1 MAKQID
7 VYRDWLGIAE
17 TARPLDYYTL
27 LKLKRFEDAVDK
39 IRANYRQLNAHVR
52 KYAAGEFGPQSQ
64 ALLNEL
70 AKAMLCLTDAQRK
83 AEYDATHGRTTKQEV
98 GRRALELILLASKAI
113 TQDQLAKARQF
124 SDAVGLPLRDTL
136 LQQKMAEP
144 EVIMQA
150 YAESEGLPYL
160 DLSDIEPDEELI
172 PKVPTHAARQHLCIP
187 VMIDGNTL
195 LVASPNPLSPD
206 VEDDLRLRFDMPVR
220 TVLCT
225 PGAANARIA
234 QFYTKEPSKAVKRKK
249 VAAAADGD
257 DDGGGDGDGG
267 DGDGGD
273 AIGGKSFLPREKWK
287 QTAGIAYLVVI
298 TLVILYVAYKMI
310 W

>member
-39 IRANYRQLNAHVR
+39 IRSNYRQLNAHVR

-70 AKAMLCLTDAQRK
+70 AKAMLCLTDAHRK
-83 AEYDATHGRTTKQEV
+83 AEYDATHGRTTKQEG
-98 GRRALELILLASKAI
+98 GRRAIELILLASKAI
-113 TQDQLAKARQF
+113 TQDQLAKARKF

-150 YAESEGLPYL
+150 FAESEGLPYL
-160 DLSDIEPDEELI
+160 DLSDIEPDAELI
-172 PKVPTHAARQHLCIP
+172 PRVPIPTARQHLCIP
-187 VMIDGNTL
+187 VMIDDNML
-195 LVASPNPLSPD
+195 LLASPNPLSPD

-225 PGAANARIA
+225 PAAANARIA
-234 QFYTKEPSKAVKRKK
+234 QFYSKEPSKTVQRKK
-249 VAAAADGD
+249 AVAAD
-257 DDGGGDGDGG
+257 DDGDEEEDGASTGR
-267 DGDGGD
+267 
-273 AIGGKSFLPREKWK
+273 KSFLPRESWK

-298 TLVILYVAYKMI
+298 TLVILYIAYKMI
-310 W
+310 R